1 MPWSAPWSTDPMNT
15 PVSIYLSL
23 GCSRKGSSSVHESP
37 SEPILGRIEQ
47 VFLPFS
53 TPDWRLP
60 TPESLAWRSWPGPRR
75 AEADLKKVGLLVGDC
90 SVLTSVGEPGSF
102 R

>member
-1 MPWSAPWSTDPMNT
+1 MPWSASSMNT

-53 TPDWRLP
+53 TPD
-60 TPESLAWRSWPGPRR
+60 LAAPDPRIVGVAVVARSETR
-75 AEADLKKVGLLVGDC
+75 V
-90 SVLTSVGEPGSF
+90 TIGEEMQ
-102 R
+102 